1 MASFF
6 SLQNWQALLKSDFNR
21 GYLCALALVAALL
34 VVMMIIKFIWW
45 LIFRE
50 YGCSKLTI
58 SRPDGDIIVSRSAV
72 CATIE
77 SALRHIAALK
87 VRKVRIFQRGKNC
100 SITLLA
106 SFDGSC
112 SVSELVEEVKPI
124 VIGTLRDTFGVENVR
139 RVKVVIESLEND
151 EDEKDD
157 DETAS
162 APPKTVI
169 IPPMTHHGIGTGL

>member
-58 SRPDGDIIVSRSAV
+58 GRTDGDIIVSRSAV
-72 CATIE
+72 CSTIE
-77 SALRHIAALK
+77 NALRHIAALK

-106 SFDGSC
+106 SFDGTC
-112 SVSELVEEVKPI
+112 SVSELVEEVKQI
-124 VIGTLRDTFGVENVR
+124 VIWTLRDTFGVENVR
-139 RVKVVIESLEND
+139 RVKVVIEALEND
-151 EDEKDD
+151 EDDED

-162 APPKTVI
+162 VPPKTVVI
-169 IPPMTHHGIGTGL
+169 QPMTHHGIGTGL